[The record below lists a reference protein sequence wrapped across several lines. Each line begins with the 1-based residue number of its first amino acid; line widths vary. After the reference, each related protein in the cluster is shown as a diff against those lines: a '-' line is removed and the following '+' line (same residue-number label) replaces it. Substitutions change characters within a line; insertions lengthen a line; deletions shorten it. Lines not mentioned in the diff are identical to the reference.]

1 MLQPNGPLP
10 AAVYW
15 RRRVFA
21 VAVLIAVIV
30 ALIWLV
36 VAVAGH
42 DDAQRAARLTGAGGG
57 AGDAEGRV
65 PQAAGAAVSP
75 AAVSDETSPDP
86 SQPPG
91 GAAPYRFPTALAA
104 DSAGD
109 APRTYRQGGGAL
121 GAPAPRGRVKGT
133 NPPGQQ
139 PPPEPPQAC
148 PDQVTAV
155 AAQPARPE
163 YVAGARPVFRFAV
176 TNTGRLACTRDLDPG
191 LQELLVF
198 AADGTTRVW
207 SSNDCYPGGGVDV
220 RLLRPGET
228 VAASLTWSGRS
239 SHPGCTGQRVPVP
252 AGDYL
257 VVARLGQLTS
267 PPTPFHIIP

>member
-1 MLQPNGPLP
+1 VLQPNGPLP

-15 RRRVFA
+15 RRRVLA
-21 VAVLIAVIV
+21 AAVLIAVIA

-36 VAVAGH
+36 AAVAGH
-42 DDAQRAARLTGAGGG
+42 DDAQRAARLAGAGAG
-57 AGDAEGRV
+57 AGDVMWRV
-65 PQAAGAAVSP
+65 PQAAGDSASPTAASL
-75 AAVSDETSPDP
+75 ATSPDP

-91 GAAPYRFPTALAA
+91 GAAPYRFPAALAA
-104 DSAGD
+104 DSAGG
-109 APRTYRQGGGAL
+109 APRSYRPGDGAL
-121 GAPAPRGRVKGT
+121 GAPAPRGRVNAT
-133 NPPGQQ
+133 NPPGLRPPLG
-139 PPPEPPQAC
+139 PPPAC

-155 AAQPARPE
+155 AAQPERPE
-163 YVAGARPVFRFAV
+163 YEAGARPVFRFVV

-198 AADGTTRVW
+198 AADGATRVW

-239 SHPGCTGQRVPVP
+239 SHPGCAGQRVPVP
-252 AGDYL
+252 AGDYV

-267 PPTPFHIIP
+267 PPTRFHLIP